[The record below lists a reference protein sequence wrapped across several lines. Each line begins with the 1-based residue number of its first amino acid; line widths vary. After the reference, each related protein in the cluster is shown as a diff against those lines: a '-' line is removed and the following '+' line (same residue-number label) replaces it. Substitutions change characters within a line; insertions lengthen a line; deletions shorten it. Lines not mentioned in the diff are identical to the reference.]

1 MNQIYDE
8 IIIKPLSI
16 IYKNYIESGIFPD
29 VWKKSNIVT
38 VHKKGNKELKICFTA
53 TYYGHNFWENFV
65 WFVAWVSTRKQ
76 FSLWAPVWFL
86 ICRFTLIS
94 VTLKCSWNLCF
105 FFFNLQS
112 DIAGVFLN
120 ISKAFNRVWHE
131 DLIHVSNEMY

>member
-53 TYYGHNFWENFV
+53 TYYDHN
-65 WFVAWVSTRKQ
+65 
-76 FSLWAPVWFL
+76 
-86 ICRFTLIS
+86 I
-94 VTLKCSWNLCF
+94 
-105 FFFNLQS
+105 
-112 DIAGVFLN
+112 
-120 ISKAFNRVWHE
+120 
-131 DLIHVSNEMY
+131 